1 MSDLHVVA
9 TIVAK
14 AGSEDEVRSA
24 LSSLAAASREEAGCI
39 SYDLFESAGAP
50 GTFVTVEIWTD
61 QQARCR
67 RTRRRRT
74 SLPLP
79 VVQAALAGAPQI
91 HTLTPVA

>member
-14 AGSEDEVRSA
+14 PGSEDEVRSA
-24 LSSLAAASREEAGCI
+24 LSALAAASREEAGCI

-50 GTFVTVEIWTD
+50 GTFVTVEIWVD
-61 QQARCR
+61 QQALQAHA
-67 RTRRRRT
+67 T
-74 SLPLP
+74 SPHFT
-79 VVQAALAGAPQI
+79 AAAGSFGAHLAGAPQI